1 MGISQYANESVAEGG
16 SKGSLAIDG
25 LLRFNEINQRLL
37 QLTSLCEILAVEI
50 KVKYRILFPGG
61 FQIIN
66 G

>member
-16 SKGSLAIDG
+16 SKGGLAVDG
-25 LLRFNEINQRLL
+25 FLRFNEINQRLL
-37 QLTSLCEILAVEI
+37 QLTCLCEILAIEVKVE
-50 KVKYRILFPGG
+50 YRILLSVG